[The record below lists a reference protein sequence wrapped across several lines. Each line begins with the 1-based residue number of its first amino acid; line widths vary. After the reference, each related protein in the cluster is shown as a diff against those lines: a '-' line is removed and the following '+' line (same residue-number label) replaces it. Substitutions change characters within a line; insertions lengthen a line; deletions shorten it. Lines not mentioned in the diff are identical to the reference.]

1 MKGAILWGTAL
12 ATLLSAADVLAQCT
26 KDIDCKG
33 DRLCVKGKCVRPGGC
48 SKDTDCPGDQVCN
61 QRRCGAPT
69 TKAPVA
75 PRRAPPAKPTPETRR
90 PPAKVPPRA
99 PAEKPGQAPPA
110 PEAGAQPPEDNAKAV
125 RDRLARAQVQW
136 KARWAARASSPPRQC
151 QFGNAADCTVQ
162 CGNGH
167 MGSCFS
173 LALMYHMARGV
184 ARDMPQA
191 AVLYTRTCAEGDMKA
206 CTNLAHIYEQ
216 GKGVPKDATRAAAL
230 YGRACQGRIL
240 RSCHR
245 LARLYRAGTGVK
257 KEPQRAVK
265 MFRQL
270 CFHGDK
276 REQRESCNALAEMAR
291 FGEGGK
297 KDIEAAIKLYT
308 RACEAGPEGCMGVA
322 GLYCLGEGVEMS
334 ITRCR
339 YFVGEACKRGDAKAC
354 KQARPKRAAPQMLD
368 TE

>member
-1 MKGAILWGTAL
+1 MKGAILWGTML
-12 ATLLSAADVLAQCT
+12 AMVLSAADVLAQCT
-26 KDIDCKG
+26 KDVDCKG
-33 DRLCVKGKCVRPGGC
+33 NRICVKGKCVAPGGC

-61 QRRCGAPT
+61 KHRCVAPT
-69 TKAPVA
+69 AK
-75 PRRAPPAKPTPETRR
+75 APPAKATP
-90 PPAKVPPRA
+90 PA
-99 PAEKPGQAPPA
+99 PAEEAPDRKPPV
-110 PEAGAQPPEDNAKAV
+110 PEAKSQTPEDTGPKAV
-125 RDRLARAQVQW
+125 RDKLARVQAQW

-151 QFGNAADCTVQ
+151 QFGNAADCIAQ

-191 AVLYTRTCAEGDMKA
+191 AVLYTRTCTGGDMKA
-206 CTNLAHIYEQ
+206 CTNLAHIYEH
-216 GKGVPKDATRAAAL
+216 GKGVPKNATHAAAL
-230 YGRACQGRIL
+230 YARACQGRIL

-245 LARLYRAGTGVK
+245 LARMYRAGTGVK
-257 KEPQRAVK
+257 KDPQRALK

-308 RACEAGPEGCMGVA
+308 RACQAGPEGCMGLA
-322 GLYCLGEGVEMS
+322 GLYCLGEGVPMS

-354 KQARPKRAAPQMLD
+354 KQARPKRAAPQILD